1 MVGIRGNVNATRSAV
16 GQLIRGPPPS
26 DLNSYDGIVGDVTSP
41 ETQGQIF
48 ESMRQQGKAAS
59 QPLVERSNARSSAAT
74 PPRPPAS
81 TPGPPPARPTILDA
95 TPQLTDLLNDNPR
108 DLLHIT
114 CKGMTLPLWKIERI
128 QTQYG
133 VFQPPH
139 PIVPWCILGFRLKKG
154 EDKNRSV
161 RVEVKGTLESHGATI
176 KGIWPRQTAN
186 SLSRFPTTQTRQT
199 QFKIGVDMSGKA
211 LTSFGLTEAVEH
223 LSETGQTLLPSF
235 TKEAFEVV
243 LGVDKGSPRGTY
255 VAELV
260 EFFVLLQLEE
270 ERQPVTM
277 QITSAVLYK
286 SYCFW
291 TQEVSASKVLVSS
304 GKEEEDIRRG

>member
-1 MVGIRGNVNATRSAV
+1 MVGIRGNVIASRSAV
-16 GQLIRGPPPS
+16 GQLVRGPPPS
-26 DLNSYDGIVGDVTSP
+26 DLNSYDGIVGDVTSSD
-41 ETQGQIF
+41 TQGQIF
-48 ESMRQQGKAAS
+48 ESMRQQAKAAS

-74 PPRPPAS
+74 PPPPQPPAS
-81 TPGPPPARPTILDA
+81 TLSPPPVRPTILDA
-95 TPQLTDLLNDNPR
+95 TPQLTDLLNDDPR

-114 CKGMTLPLWKIERI
+114 CKDMTSPLWKIERI

-133 VFQPPH
+133 VFQSH
-139 PIVPWCILGFRLKKG
+139 YSTVPWCILGFRLKKG

-176 KGIWPRQTAN
+176 KGIWPRQAAN
-186 SLSRFPTTQTRQT
+186 SLSRFPTTHTLQT

-211 LTSFGLTEAVEH
+211 LTSFGLTDTVEH
-223 LSETGQTLLPSF
+223 SSETGQTLLPSF
-235 TKEAFEVV
+235 TKGAFEVV

-270 ERQPVTM
+270 EREPVTM
-277 QITSAVLYK
+277 HIASGVSYK
-286 SYCFW
+286 SYGFW
-291 TQEVSASKVLVSS
+291 TQEASAS
-304 GKEEEDIRRG
+304 GKEKEDIRRG